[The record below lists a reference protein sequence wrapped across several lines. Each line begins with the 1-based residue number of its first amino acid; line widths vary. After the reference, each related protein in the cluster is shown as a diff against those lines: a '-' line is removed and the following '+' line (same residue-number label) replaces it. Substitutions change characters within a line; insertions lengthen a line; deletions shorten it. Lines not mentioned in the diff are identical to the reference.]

1 MIDEKEKNLLFNK
14 KNGVGRIIL
23 NRPSSYNSLSTDLL
37 NKLTDTFRAIEE
49 QEDVRVVIIEGSG
62 NGFCAGHD
70 LNELRSINDQE
81 KHKKIFK
88 ICSEMMISIMH
99 LSKPVIAKVHGSAT
113 AAGCQLVATCDL
125 AICSNDATFAT
136 PGVQIGLFCST
147 PMVALSR
154 NINRKQSMAMLLTG
168 EKVSAEKAK
177 EIGLVNDCVAKDKLE
192 TKVLELANKISSKSR
207 KSVKIGKGAFYKQL
221 EMGISDSYDFT
232 SQIMA
237 ENMMAHDAKEGI
249 SAFIEKRTPEWQ
261 DK

>member
-1 MIDEKEKNLLFNK
+1 MIDKKEKNLLFNK
-14 KNGVGRIIL
+14 KNGVGRITL

-88 ICSEMMISIMH
+88 ICSEMMISIMQ

-192 TKVLELANKISSKSR
+192 TTVLELANKISSKSR

-249 SAFIEKRTPEWQ
+249 SAFIEKRPPEWQ

>member
-14 KNGVGRIIL
+14 KNGVGRITL

-88 ICSEMMISIMH
+88 ICSEMMISIMQ